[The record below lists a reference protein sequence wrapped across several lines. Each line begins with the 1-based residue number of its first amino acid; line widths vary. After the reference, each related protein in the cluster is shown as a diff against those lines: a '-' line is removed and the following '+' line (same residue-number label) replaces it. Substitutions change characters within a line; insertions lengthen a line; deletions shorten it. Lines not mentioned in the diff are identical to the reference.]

1 MGHADWV
8 DDAADASRQGLKTV
22 RSAAKRGLDQLAD
35 GVSDARDA
43 VVPVLQNMRS
53 GVSDAYGRTVGYVRN
68 EPVRS
73 AIVAAAVGTL
83 VYAVWQML
91 STRSNSR

>member
-8 DDAADASRQGLKTV
+8 DDAADASRQGLQKA
-22 RSAAKRGLDQLAD
+22 RSAARRGFEHLAD

-43 VVPVLQNMRS
+43 VAPVLQSMRS
-53 GVSDAYGRTVGYVRN
+53 GVSDACGRTVGYVRN

-73 AIVAAAVGTL
+73 VVVAAAVGTL
-83 VYAVWQML
+83 VYAIWHLL
-91 STRSNSR
+91 SSRSSSR